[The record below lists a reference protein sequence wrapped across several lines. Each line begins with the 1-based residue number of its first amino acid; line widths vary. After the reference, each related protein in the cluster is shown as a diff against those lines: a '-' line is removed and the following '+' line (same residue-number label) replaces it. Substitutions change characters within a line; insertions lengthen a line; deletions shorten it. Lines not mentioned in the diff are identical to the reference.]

1 VTGRQ
6 HEPSFAFGE
15 GKDLMEGKRKM
26 DFCIEEEAQHL
37 LRSRRKGERHREDG
51 RAYRLFQM
59 RAFFSQERK
68 IL

>member
-1 VTGRQ
+1 
-6 HEPSFAFGE
+6 
-15 GKDLMEGKRKM
+15 MEGKRKM